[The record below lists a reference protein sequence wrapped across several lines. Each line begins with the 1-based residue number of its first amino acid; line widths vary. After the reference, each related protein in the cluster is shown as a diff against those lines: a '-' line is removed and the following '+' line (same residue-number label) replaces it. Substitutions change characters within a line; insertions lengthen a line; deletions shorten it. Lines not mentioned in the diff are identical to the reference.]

1 MPTHFESFDQ
11 TVSRWSRKSD
21 EFGVYGF
28 EVQRARD
35 LATEA
40 GSQTEVFLKTVVLPN
55 LSPRTKFFGCIDA
68 LETHGVGESDCG
80 LLHDLRR
87 LYNAA
92 KHDPSWTP
100 SLLDIQ
106 RIFSRLGNVFRA
118 LAANNLG
125 LLNAQRQNR
134 FHQIF
139 WLAVWDHFIGGDS
152 EVHVVAPYRGGCAP
166 TLDMVYV
173 DLVRWDEVKAALASI
188 GSLLNEE
195 GLIPTEAIASF
206 QEDSDFHQA
215 VVFEGSFR
223 DLIAVL
229 ATFERREDLI
239 PGLRRE
245 DDIQAMMQAF
255 ILGTLDS
262 AQQSS
267 NLSSQQSLA
276 DSIARRVVEAYAV
289 PRSYPALNGQSSE
302 FASMVMVLPEL
313 RRSQVN
319 GPVWVASEEF
329 SRQATSAL
337 SRHPHLPILIN
348 SEGTFQ
354 IQFPS

>member
-1 MPTHFESFDQ
+1 MPTHFESFNQ
-11 TVSRWSRKSD
+11 NVSQWGRKAD
-21 EFGVYGF
+21 DFGVYGF
-28 EVQRARD
+28 DLQRARD

-40 GSQTEVFLKTVVLPN
+40 GSHTEVFLKTVVLPHMP
-55 LSPRTKFFGCIDA
+55 PRTNFVGCIDG
-68 LETHGVGESDCG
+68 LETYGVGQSDRD
-80 LLHDLRR
+80 LLHDLRH

-106 RIFSRLGNVFRA
+106 QIFSRLGGVFRT
-118 LAANNLG
+118 LAANNVG
-125 LLNAQRQNR
+125 LLNTERQDR

-152 EVHVVAPYRGGCAP
+152 EVHVIAPYRGGRPP

-173 DLVRWDEVKAALASI
+173 DLVRWDEVKATLASI
-188 GSLLNEE
+188 GIVRNEA
-195 GLIPTEAIASF
+195 GLIPTEVIASF

-229 ATFERREDLI
+229 ASFERREDLI

-262 AQQSS
+262 AQQAS
-267 NLSSQQSLA
+267 NLSSQQALA
-276 DSIARRVVEAYAV
+276 DSISRRVVEAYAV
-289 PRSYPALNGQSSE
+289 PSGYHALNRQSAE
-302 FASMVMVLPEL
+302 FASIIMALPEP

-319 GPVWVASEEF
+319 GPLWVASEEF
-329 SRQATSAL
+329 HRQEASAL

-348 SEGTFQ
+348 SEGTVQ
-354 IQFPS
+354 IRFPN